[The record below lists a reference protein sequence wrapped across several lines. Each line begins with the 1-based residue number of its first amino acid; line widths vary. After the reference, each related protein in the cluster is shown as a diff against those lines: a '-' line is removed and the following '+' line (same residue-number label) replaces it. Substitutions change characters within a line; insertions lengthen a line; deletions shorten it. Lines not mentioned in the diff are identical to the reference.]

1 MKQICYILLIILHC
15 FFILEADIHISGKVV
30 NRNNKPIA
38 DAVISLSGQKELSS
52 ITDESGNF
60 LISSEAAITKFNKT
74 RHTPPRV
81 ILTGSKL
88 VISFF
93 TEVKHGDIS
102 IYSING
108 RRILFQTFE
117 SQKSDK
123 HILNLPLTSA
133 GHYLLIMNFDQETYQ
148 NRFTYFADNCYLFSN
163 LKTGPKAITPLAK
176 KMESIDTLI
185 TFKSGYD
192 TTKTPITSYNEENI
206 TIILDSINNNT
217 KKGLTIY
224 FVRHAE
230 TVANASG
237 QQGGGG
243 PAEDHDSL
251 TELGQKQVSK
261 LTEFLLEENIVPDLI
276 AVSPTV
282 RTQKTIEPFLEEM
295 DLKGQ
300 IWVELNE
307 CCGDEPSGTPLP
319 TQRPESRWKM
329 PVTKIS
335 DNFIFATEEDE
346 YYWWPSSYEEG
357 LFMVMT
363 ARDRILDN
371 FSQSGKSVMIIGHA
385 VNGGILLGLLR
396 GYDMLHNEP
405 ERPAYLMN
413 SAVNLLTQDTLTG
426 DFTLKQNIH
435 TPPYK

>member
-176 KMESIDTLI
+176 KNGIHRYPYYI
-185 TFKSGYD
+185 
-192 TTKTPITSYNEENI
+192 
-206 TIILDSINNNT
+206 
-217 KKGLTIY
+217 
-224 FVRHAE
+224 
-230 TVANASG
+230 
-237 QQGGGG
+237 
-243 PAEDHDSL
+243 
-251 TELGQKQVSK
+251 QKW
-261 LTEFLLEENIVPDLI
+261 I
-276 AVSPTV
+276 
-282 RTQKTIEPFLEEM
+282 
-295 DLKGQ
+295 
-300 IWVELNE
+300 
-307 CCGDEPSGTPLP
+307 
-319 TQRPESRWKM
+319 
-329 PVTKIS
+329 
-335 DNFIFATEEDE
+335 
-346 YYWWPSSYEEG
+346 
-357 LFMVMT
+357 
-363 ARDRILDN
+363 
-371 FSQSGKSVMIIGHA
+371 
-385 VNGGILLGLLR
+385 
-396 GYDMLHNEP
+396 
-405 ERPAYLMN
+405 
-413 SAVNLLTQDTLTG
+413 
-426 DFTLKQNIH
+426 
-435 TPPYK
+435 